1 MVLGKRKTTVACRA
15 LTVVELQGRIDK
27 ATREVAQSYAKALK
41 EVEELKKKI
50 NDLELSISTKSPK
63 TSEDMNQLSS
73 ALDMLNELT
82 DSLILGSGIAWDE
95 YKKIEH
101 DCKTSAFEPDGLSGL
116 RYLCKKT
123 EEFAADLLCY
133 SMAFF
138 KRKDIQNS
146 LS

>member
-1 MVLGKRKTTVACRA
+1 M
-15 LTVVELQGRIDK
+15 TVVELQGRIDK

-41 EVEELKKKI
+41 EVEELKKTI
-50 NDLELSISTKSPK
+50 NDLELSISDKSYVK
-63 TSEDMNQLSS
+63 TSEDVEQLGS
-73 ALDMLNELT
+73 AVDMLNKLT
-82 DSLILGSGIAWDE
+82 DSLILGSGRAWDE

-101 DCKTSAFEPDGLSGL
+101 DCKTSAFEPGGLGGL

-133 SMAFF
+133 SMALF

-146 LS
+146 MS

>member
-1 MVLGKRKTTVACRA
+1 MTLA
-15 LTVVELQGRIDK
+15 ELQGRIDE

-50 NDLELSISTKSPK
+50 NDLELSISNKSAK
-63 TSEDMNQLSS
+63 MSEDMDELSS
-73 ALDMLNELT
+73 ALEMLNELT
-82 DSLILGSGIAWDE
+82 DSLILSSGRAWDE

-101 DCKTSAFEPDGLSGL
+101 DCKTIAFEPDGLSGL

-123 EEFAADLLCY
+123 DEFAADLLCY

-146 LS
+146 LP

>member
-1 MVLGKRKTTVACRA
+1 
-15 LTVVELQGRIDK
+15 LTAVELQGRIDK

-41 EVEELKKKI
+41 EVEELKKRI
-50 NDLELSISTKSPK
+50 NDMELNISDK
-63 TSEDMNQLSS
+63 TAGTIEDMNQLSS
-73 ALDMLNELT
+73 ALEKLNELT
-82 DSLILGSGIAWDE
+82 DSLILGSSRAWDE

-133 SMAFF
+133 SMALF
-138 KRKDIQNS
+138 KRKDVQNS
-146 LS
+146 LW